1 MSQFLL
7 SSIVIAG
14 IVNFVSSILILR
26 GLAKHDVKVSFFEIR
41 WQIHKHLKTYRR
53 LCRTTQGTIEW
64 PYYAYWISLTVMI
77 SAATFLIATLNTNL
91 PWVQG

>member
-1 MSQFLL
+1 MSHFLL

-26 GLAKHDVKVSFFEIR
+26 GLAKHDVNVSFFEIR

-53 LCRTTQGTIEW
+53 LCRTANGAIEW

-77 SAATFLIATLNTNL
+77 SAATVLFATLTT
-91 PWVQG
+91 QGQ